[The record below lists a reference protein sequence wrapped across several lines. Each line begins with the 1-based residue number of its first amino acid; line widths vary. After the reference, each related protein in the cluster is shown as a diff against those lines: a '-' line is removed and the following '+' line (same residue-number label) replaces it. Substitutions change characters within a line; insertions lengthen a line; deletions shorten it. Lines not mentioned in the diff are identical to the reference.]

1 MKILYLWDADYP
13 WDVRV
18 EKICK
23 SLHANG
29 HDVHIAARNLKKQ
42 QQREVNDG
50 LVIHRLPVWKSD
62 RLNYIFSFPLFFSPV
77 WMRFLR
83 KIVTEEGIDLVMV
96 RDLPLAIS
104 GIWIAKQF
112 NIPSVLDMA
121 EDYVALVKSIWDN
134 RKFQSL
140 NLIVRNPYF
149 AKLVE
154 RYSLPKFDRIM
165 IVVDEAKNVVLDAGV
180 EEQNIVLVGNTPN
193 IEKTR
198 QRSDSNSDHDEN
210 INRITEAYSLIYTG
224 GVTLGRGIQEV
235 VKIIPDIVERI
246 PDFLLVVVGA
256 GYAVERLK
264 KMAAEL
270 GVEKRIIWSGWVDHN
285 ELYKYINAANIGIIP
300 HYRSTHV
307 DTTIPNKIFDYM
319 ACGLPVIASDSP
331 PMKRVV
337 EESNVGRAYQCKDGD
352 SLRQAIIEIFESK
365 EDYGAN
371 GIKAVEEIYNW
382 NVDESRLLTM
392 IESIN

>member
-1 MKILYLWDADYP
+1 
-13 WDVRV
+13 
-18 EKICK
+18 
-23 SLHANG
+23 
-29 HDVHIAARNLKKQ
+29 RNLKKLQ
-42 QQREVNDG
+42 KYEVIDG

-83 KIVTEEGIDLVMV
+83 KIVTQEGIDLVMV

-112 NIPSVLDMA
+112 KIPSVLDMA
-121 EDYVALVKSIWDN
+121 EDYVALVKSIWDL

-180 EEQNIVLVGNTPN
+180 EEKNVVLVGNTPN

-198 QRSDSNSDHDEN
+198 QTSDSNSDHDES
-210 INRITEAYSLIYTG
+210 ISRITESYSLIYTG
-224 GVTLGRGIQEV
+224 GVTLGRGLQEV
-235 VKIIPDIVERI
+235 IKIIPDIVERI
-246 PDFLLVVVGA
+246 PDFLLVVVGT
-256 GYAVERLK
+256 GYAVEKLK

-270 GVEKRIIWSGWVDHN
+270 EVENRIIWSGWVDHN

-319 ACGLPVIASDSP
+319 GCGLPVIASDSP

-337 EESNVGRAYQCKDGD
+337 EETNVGRAYQCKDGD
-352 SLRQAIIEIFESK
+352 SLRQAIFEIFESN
-365 EDYGAN
+365 EDYGTN

-392 IESIN
+392 IESLN

>member
-23 SLHANG
+23 SLHVNG
-29 HDVHIAARNLKKQ
+29 HEVHIAARNLKKLQ
-42 QQREVNDG
+42 KYEVIDG

-83 KIVTEEGIDLVMV
+83 KIVTQEGIDLVMV

-112 NIPSVLDMA
+112 KIPSVLDMA
-121 EDYVALVKSIWDN
+121 EDYVALVKSIWDL

-180 EEQNIVLVGNTPN
+180 EEKNVVLVGNTPN

-198 QRSDSNSDHDEN
+198 QTSDSNSDHDES
-210 INRITEAYSLIYTG
+210 ISRITESYSLIYTG
-224 GVTLGRGIQEV
+224 GVTLGRGLQEV
-235 VKIIPDIVERI
+235 IKIIPDIVERI
-246 PDFLLVVVGA
+246 PDFLLVVVGT
-256 GYAVERLK
+256 GYAVEKLK

-270 GVEKRIIWSGWVDHN
+270 EVENRIIWSGWVDHN

-319 ACGLPVIASDSP
+319 GCGLPVIASDSP

-337 EESNVGRAYQCKDGD
+337 EETNVGRAYQCKDGD
-352 SLRQAIIEIFESK
+352 SLRQAIFEIFESN
-365 EDYGAN
+365 EDYGTN

-392 IESIN
+392 IESLN

>member
-235 VKIIPDIVERI
+235 VKIIPDIAERI